1 MSEPEKKPAA
11 PKPAAKPQKA
21 KSETKPEQRE
31 PLVEFEVSETPGVD
45 GVGNGTP
52 IGAAPA
58 NEETEESFLFAQAEA
73 KRNKPYE
80 FIKLEFTE
88 NVARLTMNRPP
99 YNVLTKDMMEELSRA
114 IGGLHEH
121 REIRALVIQASKECT
136 AFSAGVAVEDSR
148 PDRAFQT
155 LEAFTGVFNA
165 MLDISKPVVTV
176 VNGPAIG
183 GGCELAA
190 LGDMI
195 VATPKARFAQPEIR
209 IGVYPPLA
217 AVILPHAIGHKR
229 ALEMILTGEPLSAQE
244 AQRLGLV
251 NRLVTE
257 DKLDAEVEQVLIRIT
272 QQSAPVLE
280 MAKKVLYETI
290 GLPLGQALRKSADVY
305 LNQLMDLSDAQE
317 GLRAAVEKRKPVWKD
332 K

>member
-1 MSEPEKKPAA
+1 MADP
-11 PKPAAKPQKA
+11 
-21 KSETKPEQRE
+21 
-31 PLVEFEVSETPGVD
+31 
-45 GVGNGTP
+45 
-52 IGAAPA
+52 
-58 NEETEESFLFAQAEA
+58 ETETSSSINAEEAFLLEQAEL
-73 KRNKPYE
+73 KRNRPFE

-88 NVARLTMNRPP
+88 SVARLTMNRPP
-99 YNVLTKDMMEELSRA
+99 YNVLTKDMMEEISRA
-114 IGGLHEH
+114 IEGLHEH
-121 REIRALVIQASKECT
+121 REVRALVIQASKECT

-155 LEAFTGVFNA
+155 LEAFQGVFNA

-209 IGVYPPLA
+209 LGVYPPLA

-229 ALEMILTGEPLSAQE
+229 ALEMILTGEPLPASDA
-244 AQRLGLV
+244 ARLGLV
-251 NRLVTE
+251 NRLVPE
-257 DKLDAEVEQVLIRIT
+257 ELLEEEVEKVLVKIT
-272 QQSAPVLE
+272 GQSAPVLE

-290 GLPLGQALRKSADVY
+290 GLPLAQALRRSSDIY

>member
-1 MSEPEKKPAA
+1 
-11 PKPAAKPQKA
+11 
-21 KSETKPEQRE
+21 
-31 PLVEFEVSETPGVD
+31 
-45 GVGNGTP
+45 
-52 IGAAPA
+52 
-58 NEETEESFLFAQAEA
+58 
-73 KRNKPYE
+73 
-80 FIKLEFTE
+80 
-88 NVARLTMNRPP
+88 
-99 YNVLTKDMMEELSRA
+99 
-114 IGGLHEH
+114 
-121 REIRALVIQASKECT
+121 LVIQASKECT

-148 PDRAFQT
+148 PERAFQT
-155 LEAFTGVFNA
+155 LEAFQGVFNA
-165 MLDISKPVVTV
+165 MLEISKPVVTV

-209 IGVYPPLA
+209 LGVYPPLA

-229 ALEMILTGEPLSAQE
+229 ALEMILTGEPLPAAE
-244 AQRLGLV
+244 AVRLGLV
-251 NRLVTE
+251 NRLVPAE
-257 DKLDAEVEQVLIRIT
+257 QLEEEVEKVLVKIT
-272 QQSAPVLE
+272 GQSAPVLE

-290 GLPLGQALRKSADVY
+290 GMPLAQALRKSSDIY

>member
-1 MSEPEKKPAA
+1 MDDPEVEVSADSEPEAVYTTGEAA
-11 PKPAAKPQKA
+11 
-21 KSETKPEQRE
+21 
-31 PLVEFEVSETPGVD
+31 
-45 GVGNGTP
+45 
-52 IGAAPA
+52 GAPRY
-58 NEETEESFLFAQAEA
+58 TSFQYIHLQ
-73 KRNKPYE
+73 
-80 FIKLEFTE
+80 ISDL
-88 NVARLTMNRPP
+88 VARLTLNRPP
-99 YNVLTKDMMEELSRA
+99 YNVLTADMMDEIARA
-114 IGGLHEH
+114 IEGLHEQ
-121 REIRALVIQASKECT
+121 RGIRALVIQASKECT

-155 LEAFTGVFNA
+155 LEAFQRVFHS
-165 MLDISKPVVTV
+165 MLDISKPVITV

-209 IGVYPPLA
+209 LGVYPPLA

-229 ALEMILTGEPLSAQE
+229 ALEMILTGEPLSAAE
-244 AQRLGLV
+244 AARLGLV
-251 NRLVTE
+251 NRLVPE
-257 DKLDAEVEQVLIRIT
+257 EKLEEEVEKVLMKVT
-272 QQSAPVLE
+272 DQSAPVLE

-290 GLPLGQALRKSADVY
+290 GLPLGQALRKSADIY
-305 LNQLMDLSDAQE
+305 LNQLMALSDAQE

>member
-1 MSEPEKKPAA
+1 MADP
-11 PKPAAKPQKA
+11 
-21 KSETKPEQRE
+21 
-31 PLVEFEVSETPGVD
+31 
-45 GVGNGTP
+45 
-52 IGAAPA
+52 
-58 NEETEESFLFAQAEA
+58 ETESTSQLDSEEAFLFAQAEA
-73 KRNKPYE
+73 KRNRPFQ
-80 FIKLEFTE
+80 FIKLEFADS
-88 NVARLTMNRPP
+88 VARLTLNRPP
-99 YNVLTKDMMEELSRA
+99 YNVLTKDMMEEISRA
-114 IGGLHEH
+114 IGSLHEH
-121 REIRALVIQASKECT
+121 PQIRVLVIQAAKECT

-155 LEAFTGVFNA
+155 LEAFQGVFNA

-209 IGVYPPLA
+209 LGVYPPLA

-229 ALEMILTGEPLSAQE
+229 ALEMILTGEPLPATE
-244 AQRLGLV
+244 AARLGLV
-251 NRLVTE
+251 NRLVPE
-257 DKLDAEVEQVLIRIT
+257 EKLAEEVEAVLTKIT

-290 GLPLGQALRKSADVY
+290 GLPLSQALRKSADIY

-317 GLRAAVEKRKPVWKD
+317 GLRAAVEKRKPVWKN

>member
-1 MSEPEKKPAA
+1 MAEP
-11 PKPAAKPQKA
+11 
-21 KSETKPEQRE
+21 
-31 PLVEFEVSETPGVD
+31 
-45 GVGNGTP
+45 
-52 IGAAPA
+52 GADSSNRIDA
-58 NEETEESFLFAQAEA
+58 EEAFLAEQAEL
-73 KRNKPYE
+73 KRNRPFQY
-80 FIKLEFTE
+80 IKLEFTE
-88 NVARLTMNRPP
+88 SVARLTMNRPP
-99 YNVLTKDMMEELSRA
+99 YNVLTKDMMEEISRA
-114 IGGLHEH
+114 IEGLHEH
-121 REIRALVIQASKECT
+121 REIRALVLQASKECT

-155 LEAFTGVFNA
+155 LEAFQGVFKA

-209 IGVYPPLA
+209 LGVYPPLA

-229 ALEMILTGEPLSAQE
+229 ALEMILTGEPLSAEE
-244 AQRLGLV
+244 AARLGLV
-251 NRLVTE
+251 NRLVPE
-257 DKLDAEVEQVLIRIT
+257 EKLDEEVANVLTRVT

-290 GLPLGQALRKSADVY
+290 GMPLAQALRRSADIY

>member
-1 MSEPEKKPAA
+1 MSDPETDT
-11 PKPAAKPQKA
+11 
-21 KSETKPEQRE
+21 SSR
-31 PLVEFEVSETPGVD
+31 
-45 GVGNGTP
+45 
-52 IGAAPA
+52 I
-58 NEETEESFLFAQAEA
+58 QAEEA
-73 KRNKPYE
+73 FLLEQAELKRNRPFE
-80 FIKLEFTE
+80 FITLEFTE
-88 NVARLTMNRPP
+88 SVARLTLNRPP
-99 YNVLTKDMMEELSRA
+99 YNVLTKDMMEEIARA
-114 IGGLHEH
+114 IEGLHEH
-121 REIRALVIQASKECT
+121 REVRALVIQASKECT

-148 PDRAFQT
+148 PEKAFQT
-155 LEAFTGVFNA
+155 LEAFQAVFNA

-176 VNGPAIG
+176 VDGPAIG

-195 VATPKARFAQPEIR
+195 VATPRARFAQPEIR
-209 IGVYPPLA
+209 LGVYPPLA

-229 ALEMILTGEPLSAQE
+229 ALEMILTGEPLPATE
-244 AQRLGLV
+244 AARLGLV
-251 NRLVTE
+251 NRLVPE
-257 DKLDAEVEQVLIRIT
+257 EKLDEEVEKVLIRIT

-290 GLPLGQALRKSADVY
+290 GLPLGQALRKSADIY

>member
-1 MSEPEKKPAA
+1 MADPEVNTDNLGDA
-11 PKPAAKPQKA
+11 
-21 KSETKPEQRE
+21 EEQ
-31 PLVEFEVSETPGVD
+31 
-45 GVGNGTP
+45 
-52 IGAAPA
+52 
-58 NEETEESFLFAQAEA
+58 FLLEQAELR
-73 KRNKPYE
+73 RNRPFQY
-80 FIKLEFTE
+80 IKLEFTE

-99 YNVLTKDMMEELSRA
+99 YNVLTKDMMEEISRA

-121 REIRALVIQASKECT
+121 REVRALVIQASKECT

-148 PDRAFQT
+148 PEHAFQT
-155 LEAFTGVFNA
+155 LEAFQGVFNA
-165 MLDISKPVVTV
+165 IMEISKPVVTV

-217 AVILPHAIGHKR
+217 AVILPYAIGHKR
-229 ALEMILTGEPLSAQE
+229 ALEMILTGEPLSVTE
-244 AQRLGLV
+244 AARLGLV
-251 NRLVTE
+251 NRLVPE
-257 DKLDAEVEQVLIRIT
+257 DKLEAEIEQVLVKIT

-280 MAKKVLYETI
+280 MAKKVLYDTI
-290 GLPLGQALRKSADVY
+290 GLPLGDALRKSADIY
-305 LNQLMDLSDAQE
+305 LNQLMDLADAQE
-317 GLRAAVEKRKPVWKD
+317 GLRAAVEKRKPVWQD

>member
-1 MSEPEKKPAA
+1 MTDNSTDPSARASAEEAFL
-11 PKPAAKPQKA
+11 Q
-21 KSETKPEQRE
+21 EQ
-31 PLVEFEVSETPGVD
+31 
-45 GVGNGTP
+45 
-52 IGAAPA
+52 
-58 NEETEESFLFAQAEA
+58 EER
-73 KRNKPYE
+73 KRNRDFE
-80 FIKLEFTE
+80 FIRMEFTE
-88 NVARLTMNRPP
+88 SVARLTMDRPP
-99 YNVLTKDMMEELSRA
+99 YNVLTKDMMDEISRA
-114 IGGLHEH
+114 IESLHDR
-121 REIRALVIQASKECT
+121 REVRVLVIQASKECT

-148 PDRAFQT
+148 PERAFQT
-155 LEAFTGVFNA
+155 LEAFQGVFNA

-209 IGVYPPLA
+209 LGVYPPLA

-229 ALEMILTGEPLSAQE
+229 ALEMILTGEPLPAAE
-244 AQRLGLV
+244 AARLGLV
-251 NRLVTE
+251 NRLVPA
-257 DKLDAEVEQVLIRIT
+257 DKLEEEVENVLVKIT
-272 QQSAPVLE
+272 GQSAPVLE

-290 GLPLGQALRKSADVY
+290 GMPLGQALRKSSDIY

>member
-1 MSEPEKKPAA
+1 MADPEVGTSNQSDSEEA
-11 PKPAAKPQKA
+11 
-21 KSETKPEQRE
+21 
-31 PLVEFEVSETPGVD
+31 
-45 GVGNGTP
+45 
-52 IGAAPA
+52 
-58 NEETEESFLFAQAEA
+58 FLQAEA
-73 KRNKPYE
+73 ESKRNRPFQ

-88 NVARLTMNRPP
+88 NVARLTLNRPP
-99 YNVLTKDMMEELSRA
+99 YNVLTKDMMEEIARA
-114 IGGLHEH
+114 IEGLHER
-121 REIRALVIQASKECT
+121 REVRALVIQASKECT

-148 PDRAFQT
+148 PDKAFQT
-155 LEAFTGVFNA
+155 LEAFQAVFTA

-209 IGVYPPLA
+209 LGVYPPLA
-217 AVILPHAIGHKR
+217 AVILPHAIGQKR
-229 ALEMILTGEPLSAQE
+229 ALEMILTGEPLSATD
-244 AQRLGLV
+244 ATRLGLV
-251 NRLVTE
+251 NRLVPE
-257 DKLDAEVEQVLIRIT
+257 EKLDEEVAKVLAKIT
-272 QQSAPVLE
+272 EQSAPVLE

-290 GLPLGQALRKSADVY
+290 GLPLGAALRKSADIY

>member
-1 MSEPEKKPAA
+1 MADP
-11 PKPAAKPQKA
+11 
-21 KSETKPEQRE
+21 
-31 PLVEFEVSETPGVD
+31 
-45 GVGNGTP
+45 
-52 IGAAPA
+52 
-58 NEETEESFLFAQAEA
+58 ETESSNPETESSSQISAEEAFLMEQEEA
-73 KRNKPYE
+73 KRNRPFV

-88 NVARLTMNRPP
+88 TVAMLTLNRPP
-99 YNVLTKDMMEELSRA
+99 YNVLTKDMMEEISRA
-114 IGGLHEH
+114 IAGLHEH
-121 REIRALVIQASKECT
+121 REVRALVIQASKECT

-155 LEAFTGVFNA
+155 LEAFQEVFNA
-165 MLDISKPVVTV
+165 IMEISKPVVTV
-176 VNGPAIG
+176 INGPAIG

-217 AVILPHAIGHKR
+217 AVILPYAIGHKR
-229 ALEMILTGEPLSAQE
+229 ALEMILTGEPLSATE
-244 AQRLGLV
+244 AARLGLV
-251 NRLVTE
+251 NRLVPE
-257 DKLDAEVEQVLIRIT
+257 DKLEEEVQIVLARIT

-290 GLPLGQALRKSADVY
+290 GMPLGTALRKSADIY
-305 LNQLMDLSDAQE
+305 LNQLMDLADAQE
-317 GLRAAVEKRKPVWKD
+317 GLRAAVEKRKPVWQD